1 MAETSSSR
9 IIDSMKPDGFVDYYQ
24 LLGVA
29 PDATTTRIR
38 GQVND
43 LYTEAQANRDHRN
56 LNKRREYQLL
66 LELLPQAREILLDDN
81 RRARYDAYIDEINRG
96 TASISFEDL
105 VLELTSK
112 DAVASPEKSNILGVR
127 EGEREAAEAKAGSKK
142 ADAAARQPRLSS
154 KAENSLRGSAL
165 SVIIF
170 ALVFAVLWFLH
181 LDSGLALLIASF
193 AALIVWV
200 VTHFVITKTK
210 TPVR

>member
-1 MAETSSSR
+1 MAETPHSR
-9 IIDSMKPDGFVDYYQ
+9 IVDSMKPDGFVDYYQ
-24 LLGVA
+24 LLDVA

-81 RRARYDAYIDEINRG
+81 RRARYDAYIDEMKRG

-105 VLELTSK
+105 VYELTNK
-112 DAVASPEKSNILGVR
+112 DAAVSPEKTNILGVR
-127 EGEREAAEAKAGSKK
+127 EGEREAPIDTKTKSKK
-142 ADAAARQPRLSS
+142 SAAPRQPKLSTS
-154 KAENSLRGSAL
+154 AENSLRGSAL

-170 ALVFAVLWFLH
+170 ALVLGILLVLRFEF
-181 LDSGLALLIASF
+181 GLALLISSF
-193 AALIVWV
+193 IALIIWV
-200 VTHFVITKTK
+200 VTHFVINK